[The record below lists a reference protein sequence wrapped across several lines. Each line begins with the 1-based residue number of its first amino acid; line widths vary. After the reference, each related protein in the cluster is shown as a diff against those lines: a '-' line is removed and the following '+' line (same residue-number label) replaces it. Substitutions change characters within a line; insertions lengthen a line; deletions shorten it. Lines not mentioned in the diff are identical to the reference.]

1 MMLDYYV
8 VDTIL
13 LSIHKYVIMMPDY
26 YRTDTIPLHDDKSQ
40 NAL

>member
-1 MMLDYYV
+1 MMRDYYV

-13 LSIHKYVIMMPDY
+13 LSIHESVIMMLDY
-26 YRTDTIPLHDDKSQ
+26 YKTDTIPLHDDNSQ